1 MRRPKSLRPIKPIP
15 ASTHRP
21 TVITAKCFASSKPTT
36 ESDILPAKWTRTSP
50 TIEIAIGNSIPAI
63 SGNLKPMSL
72 ALILA
77 SAMNN
82 IETTTQNARI
92 RYDRELV
99 KER

>member
-1 MRRPKSLRPIKPIP
+1 M
-15 ASTHRP
+15 
-21 TVITAKCFASSKPTT
+21 
-36 ESDILPAKWTRTSP
+36 
-50 TIEIAIGNSIPAI
+50 GNSIPAI
-63 SGNLKPMSL
+63 SGNLKPISL

-99 KER
+99 